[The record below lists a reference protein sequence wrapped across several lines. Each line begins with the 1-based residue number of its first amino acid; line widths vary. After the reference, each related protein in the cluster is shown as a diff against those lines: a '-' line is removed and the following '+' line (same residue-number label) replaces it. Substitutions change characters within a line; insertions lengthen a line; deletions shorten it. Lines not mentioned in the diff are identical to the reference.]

1 MSRLHTQAL
10 PVRVGTVGAAMRGSD
25 ASRRRAISSI
35 RESAMAHL
43 TLTDGAMAI
52 AQASS
57 DFAMLRATNSLSSMY
72 SSKATKERGR
82 RLPGSQLPAARARV
96 NQKLAAKALR
106 PRGYGKH
113 HSVHGESDSDS
124 DEGGAGQGVG
134 QGGQAGRPGLR
145 LRGSMLGA
153 AERREAGEQRAAS
166 LRAAVGNGKARTPA
180 DDGET
185 AALARQQGLTL
196 PMGDASRFQWEL
208 PQTGAALVGWRV
220 MAWFDGGWYDGV
232 IVRHMRGASYAVFH
246 EEDDEHE
253 FWELPDAELV
263 FMRESE
269 TDHCTDV
276 SRDMLPRV

>member
-1 MSRLHTQAL
+1 MSEPKSL
-10 PVRVGTVGAAMRGSD
+10 
-25 ASRRRAISSI
+25 
-35 RESAMAHL
+35 
-43 TLTDGAMAI
+43 
-52 AQASS
+52 
-57 DFAMLRATNSLSSMY
+57 NSVKNS
-72 SSKATKERGR
+72 
-82 RLPGSQLPAARARV
+82 
-96 NQKLAAKALR
+96 
-106 PRGYGKH
+106 
-113 HSVHGESDSDS
+113 
-124 DEGGAGQGVG
+124 GQ
-134 QGGQAGRPGLR
+134 PGLR

-166 LRAAVGNGKARTPA
+166 LRAAAGNGKARAPA